1 MKITKYNQ
9 SCLLVETNGK
19 RILVDPGNIGYTDDI
34 FEKEWINIDYILITH
49 KHPDHCLADTINKI
63 VVRDS
68 ARLYTTYEVV
78 ENQPLYGANVIKAG
92 DIIDDKIIKIYVTK
106 AVHGYLP
113 HMKNN
118 EVKEN
123 VGYIVD
129 DGKKSVY
136 ITSDTIGFN
145 NNYKCDVICM
155 PFNGN
160 GLTLGILD
168 GILFAKET
176 GAKLILPIHTQHPN
190 PAMNPIV
197 KELEKSLSDNE
208 LQYKILNINESIEIN

>member
-9 SCLLVETNGK
+9 ACLLVETSGK
-19 RILVDPGNIGYTDDI
+19 RILVDPGNIGYTDNM

-49 KHPDHCLADTINKI
+49 KHPDHCIPEIINKI
-63 VVRDS
+63 VVRDN
-68 ARLYTTYEVV
+68 AKLYTTYEVV

-92 DIIDDKIIKIYVTK
+92 DIIDDNVIKIYVTR
-106 AVHGYLP
+106 AIHGYLP

-123 VGYIVD
+123 VGYIID
-129 DGKKSVY
+129 DGQKKLY

-145 NNYKCDVICM
+145 NDYKCDVICM
-155 PFNGN
+155 SFNGN

-176 GAKLILPIHTQHPN
+176 GAKLVLPIHMQHPN
-190 PAMNPIV
+190 PIMNPDI
-197 KELEKSLSDNE
+197 KILKKSLQINNIE
-208 LQYKILNINESIEIN
+208 YKILDIGEIIEI